1 MTTTALQHKYADMSH
16 GRTRY
21 IEAGTGYPTI
31 LIHGAGFL
39 SGADTWLGN
48 IGPLADGGLH
58 VYAIDALNFG
68 LGDPFDR
75 ELSFAYMVD
84 HIREFQD
91 VMGIEKSNVAG
102 HSMGGWL
109 DALLAYESP
118 ERVNKLVIS
127 SGGGMATRPLQSMVN
142 FTPPPEEQIRK
153 TARERAEKYGLD
165 ADQLEKDYVTA
176 LTNPATVEGFSK
188 VMRHMTDPLTRQRY
202 HLGRRL
208 PHIKAPTLIL
218 WGDNDQTNDIS
229 MGHEEHELIKGS
241 KMIVY
246 EGAGHGTPGERT
258 DEWNRDVLAFF
269 RE

>member
-1 MTTTALQHKYADMSH
+1 MTTTALQHKYANMSH

-21 IEAGTGYPTI
+21 IDAGSGHPLL

-39 SGADTWLGN
+39 SGADSWLGN
-48 IGPLADGGLH
+48 IEPLANGGLH
-58 VYAIDALNFG
+58 VYAIDCLNFG

-91 VMGIEKSNVAG
+91 VMGIESSHMAG
-102 HSMGGWL
+102 QSMGGWL
-109 DALLAYESP
+109 VALLAYESP
-118 ERVNKLVIS
+118 ERVDKLVIS
-127 SGGGMATRPLQSMVN
+127 AGGGMATRPLQSMVN
-142 FTPPPEEQIRK
+142 FTPPAEESIRK
-153 TARERAEKYGLD
+153 TARERAEQYGLD

-188 VMRHMTDPLTRQRY
+188 VMKHMTDQPNRQRY

-208 PHIKAPTLIL
+208 PLIKAPTLIL

-229 MGHEEHELIKGS
+229 MGREEHELIKGS

-246 EGAGHGTPGERT
+246 EGCGHGVPNDRR
-258 DEWNRDVLAFF
+258 DDFNRDVLEFLKS
-269 RE
+269 